1 MDFINK
7 IFELDLSVLVP
18 EMGQVLDKARLLVTV
33 SVLIGPILLLVLGL
47 IYSFIP
53 PKEANYRFGFRTY
66 FGMGSVQAWRF
77 TQRIA
82 GIAFGGL
89 GLILLIVMLVVIG
102 GFNAKDHFEMVNT
115 AMSALL
121 WQAGLALLA
130 RFVTAVLAAV
140 FFDRKG
146 NRRRNKTQRAR

>member
-18 EMGQVLDKARLLVTV
+18 EMGQVLDKVRLLITV

-47 IYSFIP
+47 SYYFLP
-53 PKEANYRFGFRTY
+53 PKEANHRFGFRTY
-66 FGMGSVQAWRF
+66 FGMGSVEAWHF

-89 GLILLIVMLVVIG
+89 GLILLIVMLFVIG
-102 GFNAKDHFEMVNT
+102 SFNAKDHFEMVST
-115 AMSALL
+115 AISALL

-130 RFVTAVLAAV
+130 RLATAVLVAG

-146 NRRRNKTQRAR
+146 NRRRK

>member
-1 MDFINK
+1 MEFINK

-18 EMGQVLDKARLLVTV
+18 EMGQVLDRTRMLVTV
-33 SVLIGPILLLVLGL
+33 SVLIGPILLLALGL
-47 IYSFIP
+47 IYFFKP
-53 PKEANYRFGFRTY
+53 PKEANHRIGFRTY
-66 FGMGSVQAWRF
+66 FGMGSVEAWRF

-89 GLILLIVMLVVIG
+89 GALLLIIMLVVIL
-102 GFNAKDHFEMVNT
+102 GFHGKDHFEMVNA
-115 AMSALL
+115 AMVALL

-130 RFVTAVLAAV
+130 RLAIAILAAV

-146 NRRRNKTQRAR
+146 NRRRK

>member
-1 MDFINK
+1 MEFINK

-18 EMGQVLDKARLLVTV
+18 EMSLVLDRTRMLVTV
-33 SVLIGPILLLVLGL
+33 SVLIGPILLLALGL
-47 IYSFIP
+47 IYFFKP
-53 PKEANYRFGFRTY
+53 PKEANHRIGFRTY
-66 FGMGSVQAWRF
+66 FGMGSVEAWRF

-89 GLILLIVMLVVIG
+89 GALLLIIMLVVIL
-102 GFNAKDHFEMVNT
+102 GFHGKDHFEMVT
-115 AMSALL
+115 AAMVALL

-130 RFVTAVLAAV
+130 RLAIAILAGV

-146 NRRRNKTQRAR
+146 NRRRK

>member
-1 MDFINK
+1 MEFINK

-18 EMGQVLDKARLLVTV
+18 EMSLVLDRTRMLVTV
-33 SVLIGPILLLVLGL
+33 SVLIGPILLLALGL
-47 IYSFIP
+47 IYFFKP
-53 PKEANYRFGFRTY
+53 PKEANHRIGFRTY
-66 FGMGSVQAWRF
+66 FGMGSVEAWRF

-89 GLILLIVMLVVIG
+89 GALLLIIMLVVIL
-102 GFNAKDHFEMVNT
+102 GFHGKDHFEMVNA
-115 AMSALL
+115 AMVALL

-130 RFVTAVLAAV
+130 RLAIAILAAV

-146 NRRRNKTQRAR
+146 NRRRK